1 MMSRLLCIVLGLVV
15 LLGVGTTVQAQ
26 STSSNPTFEETMQKL
41 SLDAAKAY
49 VNPIVSG
56 FGVDLN
62 GGWFHRA
69 PRATMLGFDLELGAV
84 VMGTFF
90 KDDAKS
96 FSSTGT
102 FSFDQQQAASLTSF
116 VDTDPTY
123 AALTPTQKGQLK
135 TQLQNAIVQQ
145 TFTLGVAGPTVVGP
159 KTDSIRIAFAQKVF
173 STTYGNVTVP
183 GQKVTLPVS
192 GYLENLKV
200 LPLAAPQ
207 LTLGT
212 FFGSQFTFR
221 YLPSYNDKDLGKMT
235 YFGWGIQ
242 HNPGVW
248 FGGVDALPVDLSVG
262 FFTQKLKVGDVFETK
277 ATTFGINVSKRLGWG
292 FLNLTPYAGYMFE
305 KSTMSFAYD
314 FSAPDP
320 TNGYQSTKV
329 EHVTF
334 DLDSE
339 NKSRAVVGLSF
350 KFLIV
355 NINADY
361 NFGKYNSA
369 TAGVMFII

>member
-1 MMSRLLCIVLGLVV
+1 MIRRLLCVA
-15 LLGVGTTVQAQ
+15 LGVALFAGALTSIQAQ
-26 STSSNPTFEETMQKL
+26 TTTQSPTFEQTLQRL

-56 FGVDLN
+56 FGADLN

-69 PRATMLGFDLELGAV
+69 PRSEMLGFDLEFGAV
-84 VMGTFF
+84 VMGAFF
-90 KDDAKS
+90 KDDAKTFSSSGNFS
-96 FSSTGT
+96 FS
-102 FSFDQQQAASLTSF
+102 QQQAQNLTNFVLTDLSIPAGSRAAVQNSLISQI
-116 VDTDPTY
+116 V
-123 AALTPTQKGQLK
+123 A
-135 TQLQNAIVQQ
+135 QN
-145 TFTLGVAGPTVVGP
+145 FTLSVSGPTVVGA
-159 KTDSIRIAFAQKVF
+159 KKDSIRIRFASKTF
-173 STTYGNVTVP
+173 TTPAGPVIVP
-183 GQKVTLPVS
+183 GQDVTLPVS

-207 LTLGT
+207 LTIGT

-248 FGGVDALPVDLSVG
+248 FGGVDALPLDLSLG
-262 FFTQKLKVGDVFETK
+262 FFTQKLKVGNVLETK
-277 ATTFGINVSKRLGWG
+277 ATTFGVNVSKRLGWG
-292 FLNLTPYAGYMFE
+292 FLNLTPYAGFMLE
-305 KSTMSFAYD
+305 SSTMSFAYD

-320 TNGYQSTKV
+320 ANNYQPTKI

-334 DLDSE
+334 DLE
-339 NKSRAVVGLSF
+339 GANKSRVVVGLSF
-350 KFLIV
+350 KLLFV
-355 NINADY
+355 NVNADY

-369 TAGVMFII
+369 TAGVMIII